1 MKEYLALSI
10 VSPAVDNI
18 LSGEKSVEIRSW
30 TPPELPIY
38 DLVLVQNNKYL
49 HDGDVD
55 VNGVALAVVDVSMVS
70 DWTYGDY
77 LRQSQDVTLG
87 KDWKKGYYIWKLENI
102 RMVKNK
108 PNVMAQKGIYVI
120 VLPDLALEK
129 C

>member
-18 LSGEKSVEIRSW
+18 LSGEKSVGIRSW

-77 LRQSQDVTLG
+77 LRQSHDVTLG